1 VKRVAVISTSSG
13 NGKTT
18 VASALAKRLDV
29 PYYELDAL
37 HHGPNWAEPPLEE
50 FRARV
55 EAVVRSESWVIDGA
69 YRGKLGSLVLEG
81 ADLVV
86 WLDLPLHV
94 WLPRLVRRTIRRVV
108 TREELWAGN
117 RETLRDALHPH
128 NSVVLYALRKYRRTR
143 RTYAAELAGFPLVRL
158 CTQREVDDF
167 LTRDLSSATHAAARS
182 PSQIG
187 VRST

>member
-69 YRGKLGSLVLEG
+69 YRGKLGSLVLED
-81 ADLVV
+81 AELVV

-143 RTYAAELAGFPLVRL
+143 RTYASELADFPLVRL

>member
-1 VKRVAVISTSSG
+1 MKRVAVISTASG

-18 VASALAKRLDV
+18 VARALAARLDV

-55 EAVVRSESWVIDGA
+55 EPIVESAAWVIDGA
-69 YRGKLGSLVLEG
+69 YRGKLGDLVLEG

-86 WLDLPLHV
+86 WLDLPLKV
-94 WLPRLVRRTIRRVV
+94 WLSRLVRRTIRRVAR
-108 TREELWAGN
+108 REELWAGN
-117 RETLRDALHPH
+117 RERLRDALHPH
-128 NSVVLYALRKYRRTR
+128 NSVVFYALRKYRQTR
-143 RTYAAELAGFPLVRL
+143 RTYATELVRFPLVRL
-158 CTQREVDDF
+158 CSQREVDDF
-167 LTRDLSSATHAAARS
+167 LTRDLSSATQAAARS

-187 VRST
+187 VKST

>member
-1 VKRVAVISTSSG
+1 MKRVAVISTSSG

-81 ADLVV
+81 AELVV

-143 RTYAAELAGFPLVRL
+143 AHVR
-158 CTQREVDDF
+158 RG
-167 LTRDLSSATHAAARS
+167 ARRL
-182 PSQIG
+182 PARPP
-187 VRST
+187 VRSA